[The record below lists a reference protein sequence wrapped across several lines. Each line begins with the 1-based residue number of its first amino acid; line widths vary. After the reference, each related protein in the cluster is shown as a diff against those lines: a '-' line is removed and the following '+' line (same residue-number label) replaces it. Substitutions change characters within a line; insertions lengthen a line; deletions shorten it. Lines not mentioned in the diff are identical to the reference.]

1 MTRTFVYALF
11 SMSLLAPTAGADDW
25 PQWMGPNRD
34 AVWAETGIVK
44 TLPKGDPKLGGRVKP
59 LWSAHVSSG
68 YSGPAVAEGRVYVT
82 DRLLAK
88 GAKNPDDPF
97 DIKQKVHSTERVLCL
112 DAKTGAVLW
121 KREYDC
127 PYQISYPA
135 GPRCTPTVSGG
146 KVYTLG
152 AMGDLYCLDAKTG
165 DVIWSKNFPKDY
177 GARVPTW
184 GFCGHPLVYKN
195 LLICTVGGENATAVA
210 FDKDT
215 GAEKWKAMSAR
226 DLGYSPPT
234 LVRAGGVDQVVIWHG
249 QALNGLD
256 PLTGKVYWSVGL
268 EPLFAMSIMAPRQA
282 GDRLFA
288 AGIGGAGAV
297 LKLDTEKPAVSVV
310 WQEVADKNMNRAP
323 KERGVYP
330 VNMTPFIDAGTL
342 YGVDQPG
349 MLRAVELETGKKLW
363 FTHKPVIGKV
373 EAEDFKGAGS
383 GTAFVVKN
391 GDRYF
396 LFAETGELVIAK
408 LSPKEYEELSRA
420 KLLEPTGA
428 AFGRKVLWSHPA
440 FANKCVFVRNDKEI
454 ACFSLAE

>member
-1 MTRTFVYALF
+1 MRRTLPLALF
-11 SMSLLAPTAGADDW
+11 ALVVFALEAVCPPLAKADDW

-34 AVWAETGIVK
+34 SVWTETGI
-44 TLPKGDPKLGGRVKP
+44 TQTFPKGGPKR
-59 LWSAHVSSG
+59 LWKVNISSG
-68 YSGPAVAEGRVYVT
+68 YSGPAVAGGKVYVT
-82 DRLLAK
+82 DRVLAK

-97 DIKQKVHSTERVLCL
+97 DTKQKVNSTERVLCL
-112 DAKTGAVLW
+112 DAKTGEELW
-121 KREYDC
+121 KHEYPC
-127 PYQISYPA
+127 AYQISYPA

-152 AMGDLYCLDAKTG
+152 AMGHLYCLNATTG
-165 DVIWSKNFPKDY
+165 KVLWSKDFVKDY

-184 GFCGHPLVYKN
+184 GFCGHPLVYKDM
-195 LLICTVGGENATAVA
+195 LICTVGGEHATAVA

-215 GAEKWKAMSAR
+215 GAEKWKALDAR

-234 LVRAGGVDQVVIWHG
+234 IIRAGGVDQLLIWHG

-256 PLTGKVYWSVGL
+256 PLTGKLHWSVGL
-268 EPLFAMSIMAPRQA
+268 EPLFSMSIMAPRQA
-282 GDRLFA
+282 GDHLFA
-288 AGIGGAGAV
+288 AGIGGAGVV
-297 LKLDTEKPAVSVV
+297 LKLDKEKPAVTVV
-310 WQEVADKNMNRAP
+310 WQEAADKDMNRKP

-330 VNMTPFIDAGTL
+330 VNMTPFVEGGTI

-349 MLRAVELETGKKLW
+349 MLRAVDLQTGKKLW
-363 FTHKPVIGKV
+363 FSHKPVIGKV

-383 GTAFVVKN
+383 GTAFIVKN
-391 GDRYF
+391 GTRFF

-408 LSPKEYEELSRA
+408 LSPEGYEEVSRA
-420 KLLEPTGA
+420 KLLDPTGA

-440 FANKCVFVRNDKEI
+440 FANKCIYVRNDKEI